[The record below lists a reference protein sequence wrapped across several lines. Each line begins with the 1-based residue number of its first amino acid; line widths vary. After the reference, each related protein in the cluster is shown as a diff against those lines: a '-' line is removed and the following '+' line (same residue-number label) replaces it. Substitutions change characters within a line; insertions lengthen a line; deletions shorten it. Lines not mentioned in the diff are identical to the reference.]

1 MVVKTSLP
9 PLPGFRSNIEFAS
22 LNAVTPL
29 GLSARR
35 EVDSAVGIGA
45 IADKLIVIITE
56 GEHEETWSNRAAVVA
71 AAIGLI
77 GIAGRAV
84 KSRGTP

>member
-35 EVDSAVGIGA
+35 EVDSVGIGA